1 MRKGL
6 PQTCIRHRPKTRAA
20 LVKKENTATG
30 DVPVATAIKRLDL
43 LRD

>member
-1 MRKGL
+1 
-6 PQTCIRHRPKTRAA
+6 